1 MSGTVKT
8 FAPVTDKKYPIRAAV
23 YDAFRKRSPLIS
35 KAQAYLEI
43 AEQFN
48 ISVPTVQRYIRRME
62 NGSMF
67 ALPEGRQGRH
77 VYAWSDEALSFFT
90 NFLLAAIQEVGG
102 CTVRNAYNYTKAE
115 AERQGWNIGSEASA
129 YVHARNISPAMKML
143 AKGGQRALDNM
154 FYISRDL
161 SKLKPFQLIVG
172 DQHIFDFWCIN
183 PNATGTKDRYIRA
196 ECYLWLD
203 MATRLVYGISFDVA
217 YNTHTVTRAL
227 RMGIRRFGKFEST
240 YNDNGSSEK
249 SRLADDV
256 VERLQ
261 NYGVRFLDEA
271 DLYHAENGRYIVE
284 DTEGLVVDVVP
295 TKAEW
300 EKQHRRIFARVK
312 NAKTK
317 PIERFFNTL
326 EQILRDLCLPGLKK
340 GLAISA
346 PEEEKATQR
355 LEWQKENGFILTYD
369 DFIKSVV
376 KALEI
381 YETREH
387 STLGCSPR
395 ERLEQYK
402 SDGWLPTFID
412 PRDEAYLFMESTM
425 RQVKGDRIE
434 LNGIEYIG
442 PDLTQQMILENR
454 GTLVA
459 YNRQKIEIRYD
470 PENLELGVFAIEPG
484 TNHAIAL
491 RPVEKID
498 MMDHEAMV
506 KQLEWKKRNMR
517 AVQEAFET
525 ATKAGVRVLSEPQ
538 KFAELHKAENLA
550 EEASSYQ
557 LEYKQPE
564 VPIPEVI
571 KKAAAE
577 TEEEREI
584 PVAISRKESSD
595 FGDLPKAMSHRE
607 EPISQDDFLSAL
619 TQRIGNENVLR
630 AHGKPVFYTERERY
644 EYILNQFYSGEHLS
658 REDMDFKFDF
668 ESRMDSSLENYY
680 TSYIKKFSE

>member
-115 AERQGWNIGSEASA
+115 AERQGWSIGSEASA

-564 VPIPEVI
+564 VPVPEVI

-584 PVAISRKESSD
+584 PVAVSRKESSD

>member
-1 MSGTVKT
+1 MTT
-8 FAPVTDKKYPIRAAV
+8 FVPVTDKKFPLRAAV

-35 KAQAYLEI
+35 KKQSYEQI
-43 AEQFN
+43 ARQFN

-90 NFLLAAIQEVGG
+90 NFLLAAIKEVGG
-102 CTVRNAYNYTKAE
+102 CTVRNAYNNTKAE
-115 AERQGWNIGSEASA
+115 AERNGWTIGSEASA

-161 SKLKPFQLIVG
+161 TKLKPFQLIVG
-172 DQHIFDFWCIN
+172 DQHIFDFWCEN
-183 PNATGTKDRYIRA
+183 PNATDKKNKYIRA

-203 MATRLVYGISFDVA
+203 MATRLVYGVSFDVS

-227 RMGIRRFGKFEST
+227 RMGIKRFGKFEST

-249 SRLADDV
+249 SKLADTI

-271 DLYHAENGRYIVE
+271 DLYHADNGRYIVE

-295 TKAEW
+295 TKADW

-326 EQILRDLCLPGLKK
+326 EQILRDQCLPGLVKEIA
-340 GLAISA
+340 LSA
-346 PEEEKATQR
+346 PEEEQATKR
-355 LEWQKENGFILTYD
+355 LEWQKKSGFILSYD
-369 DFIKSVV
+369 DFIRQVL

-381 YETREH
+381 YESRIH

-395 ERLEQYK
+395 EMLEQYK
-402 SDGWLPTFID
+402 QDGWMPTFID

-470 PENLELGVFAIEPG
+470 PENLNLGVFAIEPG

-491 RPVEKID
+491 RPAKKID
-498 MMDHEAMV
+498 MLNQEEMV
-506 KQLEWKKRNMR
+506 EQLEWKKRNMK
-517 AVQEAFET
+517 AVQEAFQI
-525 ATKAGVRVLSEPQ
+525 ATGNKNVRVLSEPK
-538 KFAELHKAENLA
+538 KFNELHKAESLA
-550 EEASSYQ
+550 EGS
-557 LEYKQPE
+557 EYRIEDKKE
-564 VPIPEVI
+564 NSIIPSVLTKI
-571 KKAAAE
+571 DSE
-577 TEEEREI
+577 TTKIRGI
-584 PVAISRKESSD
+584 PRSMSRKNATFDTIPQSISR
-595 FGDLPKAMSHRE
+595 RE
-607 EPISQDDFLSAL
+607 ESLSQEDFLETLAA
-619 TQRIGNENVLR
+619 RIGSENILR
-630 AHGKPVFYTERERY
+630 AHGKPVFYTDRERY

-668 ESRMDSSLENYY
+668 ESKMDSKLEQYY
-680 TSYIKKFSE
+680 ESYTKKFIGR